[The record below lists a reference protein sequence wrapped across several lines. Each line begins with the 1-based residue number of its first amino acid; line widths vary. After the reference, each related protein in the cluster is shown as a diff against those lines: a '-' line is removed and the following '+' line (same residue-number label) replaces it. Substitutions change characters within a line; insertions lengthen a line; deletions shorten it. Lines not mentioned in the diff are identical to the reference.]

1 MTKSSKS
8 TPGPGAGN
16 KPRDGEYNDAGSHQ
30 DAFNFGERLRSFRKE
45 RGWSLERAAEAVGV
59 PASSLSRIENRKM
72 SPTLD
77 LILKIVR
84 SMDLH
89 PYDVLGREGHR
100 DPMSSPS
107 ITRKGQE
114 EFTELPNIL
123 YAPLHPDF
131 EDAVGIRPIL
141 VTLFARSIE
150 EYGGLTAHA
159 GEEFLFVLSG
169 EVELNFEGRDPVRL
183 SAGDS
188 IMFDSHLPH
197 AYVAVGG
204 MQAKFLIVA
213 ATIDAPFHHLPQ

>member
-1 MTKSSKS
+1 MTNPSKS
-8 TPGPGAGN
+8 TLGSGAR
-16 KPRDGEYNDAGSHQ
+16 KKLRDREYNDAGSHQ

-107 ITRKGQE
+107 ITRKGHE

-131 EDAVGIRPIL
+131 EGAVIRPIL

-183 SAGDS
+183 STGDS
-188 IMFDSHLPH
+188 IMFDSHMPH

-204 MQAKFLIVA
+204 MQAKLLIVA
-213 ATIDAPFHHLPQ
+213 ATIDAPFHRLPQ